1 MHIRSAPQWSARG
14 NRSRVS
20 AVRTERNRG
29 WVLLAAHER
38 FFNVGAEAWMP
49 HVVRR
54 FAHVVAE
61 PCATIVAALAGR
73 SDAAVGAE
81 AFTGAAL
88 PFHFLCIGGLASRDQ
103 SRGSVANP
111 SRLQSWKQLVVDI
124 FKLVLHVRGAASVG
138 TAYGRY
144 SRPTSSATPL
154 TTSREF
160 EVLLAA
166 CTAHY
171 SATAWGANTRTECP
185 QAHATLLLDRP
196 RLTPRYL
203 GCYVSGLTSSC

>member
-1 MHIRSAPQWSARG
+1 MRAGLCTLGVQPSQWSARG

-29 WVLLAAHER
+29 WVVLAAHER
-38 FFNVGAEAWMP
+38 SFNVGAEAWMP

-103 SRGSVANP
+103 SRGSVANRVCCCSQP
-111 SRLQSWKQLVVDI
+111 QWATELE
-124 FKLVLHVRGAASVG
+124 
-138 TAYGRY
+138 TA
-144 SRPTSSATPL
+144 
-154 TTSREF
+154 
-160 EVLLAA
+160 
-166 CTAHY
+166 
-171 SATAWGANTRTECP
+171 
-185 QAHATLLLDRP
+185 
-196 RLTPRYL
+196 
-203 GCYVSGLTSSC
+203 GC